1 MAGLCRA
8 YMCLA
13 SSSHRMLL
21 KPNLGLHDSSWLTNP
36 VTVTTSTHLKG
47 SSRMPG
53 QDDDT
58 TRMRQQERFLPCVD
72 GMSTSGHSDDGP

>member
-1 MAGLCRA
+1 MI
-8 YMCLA
+8 
-13 SSSHRMLL
+13 LL
-21 KPNLGLHDSSWLTNP
+21 GFTNP
-36 VTVTTSTHLKG
+36 VTVTSTHLKG

-58 TRMRQQERFLPCVD
+58 TRMRQQEPCVD